1 MKIAGLIFTLAL
13 FAFMNLFSCTE
24 DQDVDSQEQEQI
36 LGQEEETEKR
46 VEYKTISGSNF
57 GER

>member
-24 DQDVDSQEQEQI
+24 EQEVDSQ
-36 LGQEEETEKR
+36 
-46 VEYKTISGSNF
+46 
-57 GER
+57 